1 MAIYRHLKK
10 VGQPKQDNMNEYVT
24 PPTLVVDVPVPN
36 ESALSSV
43 TVSLSDVIV
52 PGEDDDPIERLMAT
66 TKSDLSLADTWF
78 GRAVATRKREL
89 EASVDFMSREERERM
104 IRKLHKLNE
113 EEAPAMA
120 TGMEEEHTGMLGQM
134 DGV

>member
-1 MAIYRHLKK
+1 MKWHQVKMEKGAK
-10 VGQPKQDNMNEYVT
+10 VPDKRRVWKEICEEGRS
-24 PPTLVVDVPVPN
+24 PPSYEKWT
-36 ESALSSV
+36 E
-43 TVSLSDVIV
+43 
-52 PGEDDDPIERLMAT
+52 EDEERLMAT
-66 TKSDLSLADTWF
+66 TKSDLSLADTQF
-78 GRAVATRKREL
+78 GREVATKKREL
-89 EASVDFMSREERERM
+89 EASADFMSREERERM